1 MIVLVG
7 GTGLQVMGS
16 REETYHTVLL
26 RTTRRRDIIVP
37 MFDLTDKNRFDC
49 GGWVVITNVQLSGH
63 RSNALS
69 RSAESVYLIRYSPRY
84 ALTG

>member
-16 REETYHTVLL
+16 REATYHTVLL
-26 RTTRRRDIIVP
+26 RTTRSRGIIVP

-49 GGWVVITNVQLSGH
+49 GDWVVITNVQLSRL

-69 RSAESVYLIRYSPRY
+69 RSAESAYLIRYSPRY